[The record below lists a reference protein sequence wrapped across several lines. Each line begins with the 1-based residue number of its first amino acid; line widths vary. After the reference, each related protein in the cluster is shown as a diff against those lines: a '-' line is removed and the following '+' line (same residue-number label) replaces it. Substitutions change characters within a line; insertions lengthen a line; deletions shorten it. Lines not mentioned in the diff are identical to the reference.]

1 MWTSLETAGAA
12 DPSLASPKLSEMSWS
27 SSLSQSMGIPGCHT
41 FLREG
46 SMAGFTLSRGGGP

>member
-1 MWTSLETAGAA
+1 
-12 DPSLASPKLSEMSWS
+12 MSWS